1 MAKVR
6 YASIKFDGK
15 DIDTFLTAQDFTN
28 KGEVNTKW
36 TIVFYFGDIT
46 FSYDLTQLK
55 KIVTLAEHLRDS
67 SKPEDWVDE
76 EEVKEAYAKRQRNE
90 L

>member
-1 MAKVR
+1 MKVR
-6 YASIKFDGK
+6 YAPIKFNGK
-15 DIDTFLTAQDFTN
+15 DLDTFLSAREENGT
-28 KGEVNTKW
+28 TKW

-46 FSYDLTQLK
+46 FSYDLTELAKIITVAKKLK
-55 KIVTLAEHLRDS
+55 ES

-76 EEVKEAYAKRQRNE
+76 EEVKEAFAKRQVVE